1 MCHNLSL
8 LFCLFLLVVSIRF
21 LVGFISSLLQLAW
34 ELGQKALMLLLMYSL
49 NAQCMIQLG
58 ACQLLIPALISFLT
72 SDNADSWNN
81 QQEHLFIVTELLRAN
96 LYEFQKYNQ
105 ESGDEVY
112 FSLPRIQVS
121 DYFLFLESISVYSA
135 TEAPFVTF
143 LYTFWFHELSHQ

>member
-49 NAQCMIQLG
+49 NAQCLIQLW

-72 SDNADSWNN
+72 SDNADS
-81 QQEHLFIVTELLRAN
+81 
-96 LYEFQKYNQ
+96 
-105 ESGDEVY
+105 
-112 FSLPRIQVS
+112 
-121 DYFLFLESISVYSA
+121 
-135 TEAPFVTF
+135 
-143 LYTFWFHELSHQ
+143 